1 MSQQMIS
8 EAYTQATEQP
18 VNGLV
23 ERIAQLEAE
32 MAEVKAL
39 LHKQAS
45 SPYRPSCPVSYGWL
59 HDVEHQQAPPNDLSL
74 EPEALVDVYELTPD
88 DVRQRLTELEQWY
101 GMSSAAFY
109 QRWRHGEAVDIFEKI
124 EWSMLY
130 ESWLEVQ
137 ANPSRAEKVAA

>member
-1 MSQQMIS
+1 MINGTHTHVA
-8 EAYTQATEQP
+8 EPP

-39 LHKQAS
+39 LRKQAS
-45 SPYRPSCPVSYGWL
+45 SPYRPSCPISYGWL
-59 HDVEHQQAPPNDLSL
+59 RDAEHQQAPLNDLPL
-74 EPEALVDVYELTPD
+74 EPEALVDVYELTPA

-109 QRWRHGEAVDIFEKI
+109 QLWQHGETDDIFEKI

-130 ESWLEVQ
+130 ESWLETQ
-137 ANPSRAEKVAA
+137 ANQSQPEKVAA